1 MLNLKEKKNESSNDV
16 PSAGTGSCTDRAIL
30 LPAVFFPDTDDP
42 GLRGYVFLHDP
53 SPAEKAERGGKV
65 EGIPEKGDKIV
76 TVGGIYGTISEV
88 KDTFLIV
95 EIDANV
101 RIRVDKSS
109 VVKDITDV
117 QNR

>member
-1 MLNLKEKKNESSNDV
+1 MNLLTMFLLQAQAPAQTEQSFFQQYSFLILMILVFVVMYFFMIRPQQKKQKEVVKWRES
-16 PSAGTGSCTDRAIL
+16 L
-30 LPAVFFPDTDDP
+30 
-42 GLRGYVFLHDP
+42 
-53 SPAEKAERGGKV
+53 K
-65 EGIPEKGDKIV
+65 KGDKIV

>member
-1 MLNLKEKKNESSNDV
+1 MNLITIFLLQTQAQPQGEPTFFQQYSFL
-16 PSAGTGSCTDRAIL
+16 IL
-30 LPAVFFPDTDDP
+30 MILIFGVM
-42 GLRGYVFLHDP
+42 YVFMIRPQQKKQKEVVKWRESL
-53 SPAEKAERGGKV
+53 KR
-65 EGIPEKGDKIV
+65 GDKIV
-76 TVGGIYGTISEV
+76 TVGGIYGTVAEV

>member
-1 MLNLKEKKNESSNDV
+1 MNLITIFLLQTQAQPQGEPTFFQQYSFLILMILIFVVMYFFMIRPQQKKQKEVVKWRESLK
-16 PSAGTGSCTDRAIL
+16 R
-30 LPAVFFPDTDDP
+30 
-42 GLRGYVFLHDP
+42 
-53 SPAEKAERGGKV
+53 
-65 EGIPEKGDKIV
+65 GDKIV
-76 TVGGIYGTISEV
+76 TVGGIYGTVAEV

-109 VVKDITDV
+109 VVKDVTDV

>member
-1 MLNLKEKKNESSNDV
+1 MNLS
-16 PSAGTGSCTDRAIL
+16 TI
-30 LPAVFFPDTDDP
+30 
-42 GLRGYVFLHDP
+42 FLHQTQAQP
-53 SPAEKAERGGKV
+53 QGEPTFFQQYSFLILMILIFVVMYFFMIRPQQKKQKEVVKWRESLKR
-65 EGIPEKGDKIV
+65 GDKIV
-76 TVGGIYGTISEV
+76 TVGGIYGTVAEV

>member
-1 MLNLKEKKNESSNDV
+1 MNLITIFLLQTQAQPQGEPTFFQQYSFLILMILIFVVMYFIMIRPQQKKQKEVVKWRESLK
-16 PSAGTGSCTDRAIL
+16 R
-30 LPAVFFPDTDDP
+30 
-42 GLRGYVFLHDP
+42 
-53 SPAEKAERGGKV
+53 
-65 EGIPEKGDKIV
+65 GDKIV
-76 TVGGIYGTISEV
+76 TVGGIYGTVAEV